1 MAIPASAITA
11 VSRSSES
18 PPPRTMSYP
27 SRSISVSHDAP
38 AGNAIRD
45 EQTARNRNVT
55 SVVTT
60 AAMSASENTN
70 DTSEPR
76 MLIQIFDWLSHR
88 RVISPVNRP
97 STGTAA

>member
-1 MAIPASAITA
+1 
-11 VSRSSES
+11 
-18 PPPRTMSYP
+18 MS
-27 SRSISVSHDAP
+27 
-38 AGNAIRD
+38 
-45 EQTARNRNVT
+45 TT
-55 SVVTT
+55 VVTT

>member
-1 MAIPASAITA
+1 MAIPASAMTA

-18 PPPRTMSYP
+18 PPPRTMSRP

-45 EQTARNRNVT
+45 EQTARNRNVI

-60 AAMSASENTN
+60 AAISLAAMCW
-70 DTSEPR
+70 
-76 MLIQIFDWLSHR
+76 LIVAG
-88 RVISPVNRP
+88 RVS
-97 STGTAA
+97 